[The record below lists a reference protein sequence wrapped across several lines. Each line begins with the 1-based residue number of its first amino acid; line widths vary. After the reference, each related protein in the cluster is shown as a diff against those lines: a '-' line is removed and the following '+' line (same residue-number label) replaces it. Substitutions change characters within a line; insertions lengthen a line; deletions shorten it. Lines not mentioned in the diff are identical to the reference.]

1 MSQGK
6 GAAGK
11 GLFLPSSP
19 SSSLGIDRQGCG
31 SCFLSSWFFG
41 SSRRHVATPRR
52 KEARS
57 ELDDLSIRSCAL
69 GDSGWTRP
77 SNGLERGVPKLGH

>member
-11 GLFLPSSP
+11 GLFSSQQ
-19 SSSLGIDRQGCG
+19 SK
-31 SCFLSSWFFG
+31 SWNQQTRMWLLFSIELVFG

-57 ELDDLSIRSCAL
+57 ELDDLSSCAL
-69 GDSGWTRP
+69 GDSGWARP

>member
-11 GLFLPSSP
+11 GLFLPPSSP
-19 SSSLGIDRQGCG
+19 SLGIDRQGCG

-41 SSRRHVATPRR
+41 WSRRHVATPRR

-57 ELDDLSIRSCAL
+57 ELDDLSSCAL